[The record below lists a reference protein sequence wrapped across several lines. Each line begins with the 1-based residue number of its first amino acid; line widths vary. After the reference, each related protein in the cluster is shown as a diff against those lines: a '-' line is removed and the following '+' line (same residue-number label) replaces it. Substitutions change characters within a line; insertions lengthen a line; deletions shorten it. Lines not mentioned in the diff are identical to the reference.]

1 MKSHTERVY
10 VKVTS
15 ETDATGY
22 MQPKAITWSD
32 GRVFQIETVK
42 DFRPAGTQHNSSTT
56 DCYTVVIKG
65 DTKYLFFELCQEVKQ
80 QLLLLSQIQKHMKST
95 QLTIHI

>member
-42 DFRPAGTQHNSSTT
+42 DFRPAGTQHNSGTT

-65 DTKYLFFELCQEVKQ
+65 DTKYLFFERANRYQKSSVGRWYVECQ
-80 QLLLLSQIQKHMKST
+80 ST
-95 QLTIHI
+95 M

>member
-15 ETDATGY
+15 ETDATRY

-42 DFRPAGTQHNSSTT
+42 DFRPAGTQHNSGTI

-65 DTKYLFFELCQEVKQ
+65 DTKYLFFERANQY
-80 QLLLLSQIQKHMKST
+80 QKSSVGRWYVECVSRM
-95 QLTIHI
+95 

>member
-56 DCYTVVIKG
+56 DCYTVVING
-65 DTKYLFFELCQEVKQ
+65 DTKYLFFERANRYQKSSVGRWYVEC
-80 QLLLLSQIQKHMKST
+80 LST
-95 QLTIHI
+95 V

>member
-65 DTKYLFFELCQEVKQ
+65 DTKYLFFARANRYQKSSVGRWYVEC
-80 QLLLLSQIQKHMKST
+80 LST
-95 QLTIHI
+95 V

>member
-65 DTKYLFFELCQEVKQ
+65 DTKYLFFERANRYQKSSVGRWYVECPVV
-80 QLLLLSQIQKHMKST
+80 IQ
-95 QLTIHI
+95 

>member
-56 DCYTVVIKG
+56 DCCTVVIKG
-65 DTKYLFFELCQEVKQ
+65 DTKYLFFERANRYQKSSVGRWYVEC
-80 QLLLLSQIQKHMKST
+80 LST
-95 QLTIHI
+95 V

>member
-1 MKSHTERVY
+1 MRTHTERVY

-42 DFRPAGTQHNSSTT
+42 NFRPAGTNHDATT

-65 DTKYLFFELCQEVKQ
+65 DTKYLFFERANRY
-80 QLLLLSQIQKHMKST
+80 QKSSVGRWYVECVST
-95 QLTIHI
+95 M